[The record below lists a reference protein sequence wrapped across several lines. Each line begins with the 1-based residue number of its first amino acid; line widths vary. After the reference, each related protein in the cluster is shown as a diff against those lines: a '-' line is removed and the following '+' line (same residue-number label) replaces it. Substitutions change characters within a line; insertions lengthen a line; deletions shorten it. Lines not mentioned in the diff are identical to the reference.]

1 VKTGVVI
8 LIVGLLGLVLGAVLV
23 SMALFL
29 TMLIAVVLGF
39 SLMTTSLQALISKR
53 SRPDQQGGILGVNQS
68 GSALARILGPVSGIW
83 LFGRV
88 DPNAPYGCSVL
99 LLGISLALLM
109 RIPRLEN
116 LSGGAG
122 DGLPP
127 KTV

>member
-1 VKTGVVI
+1 MC
-8 LIVGLLGLVLGAVLV
+8 
-23 SMALFL
+23 SSDLFL
-29 TMLIAVVLGF
+29 AMLLAVVLGF

-88 DPNAPYGCSVL
+88 DPNAPYWSSVL
-99 LLGISLALLM
+99 LLAVCFALLL
-109 RIPRLEN
+109 RIPALGTQ
-116 LSGGAG
+116 SGAPG